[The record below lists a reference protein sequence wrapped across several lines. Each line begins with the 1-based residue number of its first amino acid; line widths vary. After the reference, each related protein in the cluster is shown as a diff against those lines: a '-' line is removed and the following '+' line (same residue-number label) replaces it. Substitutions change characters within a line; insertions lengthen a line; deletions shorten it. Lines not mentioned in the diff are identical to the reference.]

1 MKYLVVVVMVVVV
14 MVVAG
19 CEGGEQTQVQ
29 NCADLPAFPG
39 RCGWEDPYQNGT
51 FKDMNLYD
59 VCSYPSSLTASYYL
73 CHLKGQ

>member
-1 MKYLVVVVMVVVV
+1 MKYLVAVMVVVA
-14 MVVAG
+14 VVLLAG
-19 CEGGEQTQVQ
+19 CEGGGQASQ
-29 NCADLPAFPG
+29 NCADLPAYPG
-39 RCGWEDPYQNGT
+39 RCGWEDPYQNGV